1 MAADTLEPK
10 KHAHQL
16 LDQLDDGQIAAVVR
30 LLEVMLHPDDEP
42 LTEEDRRAIAA
53 SREWFKKNTEG
64 ISFEQVAADCGL
76 AIDDIKNHKGD

>member
-64 ISFEQVAADCGL
+64 ISFDRDAHPRRPTPL
-76 AIDDIKNHKGD
+76 R